1 MHGSH
6 DNIIPRSVEM
16 SFSNSRPNCDAVL
29 YSHQKSHEAVTAK
42 AEHRHAP
49 RREDVRAF
57 AVGIAVSFF
66 MTFLIYLL
74 SYRLESVP
82 HFPDRGYLWYYWILK
97 EPTFWTRFSVWGLYF
112 CHQFAH
118 WACIYYGQ
126 NHITTTTTTLQPIHY
141 ISLVVNLLFSVLHVI
156 QTHVT
161 YDGTAQDMS
170 ILSSQG
176 SVIVLLIWV
185 LLMENNT
192 RGLVFGYPAPISK
205 ELIHFARKYHGYYFS
220 WAVIYTFWYHP
231 AEATQG
237 HLWGFLYTFLLLLQG
252 SLFLTRIHLN
262 RWWKLTLEVLVLF
275 HGVIVAYV
283 TQGLEMWTM
292 FLTGF
297 LAMFVITQMHGLR
310 LSFAAKLVLAVSIV
324 IPCVV
329 IYCNKELY
337 RLNEPIRIP
346 FINYLGVFVLAGIL
360 YVVRI
365 VKMAF

>member
-1 MHGSH
+1 M
-6 DNIIPRSVEM
+6 RCRV
-16 SFSNSRPNCDAVL
+16 C
-29 YSHQKSHEAVTAK
+29 K
-42 AEHRHAP
+42 
-49 RREDVRAF
+49 
-57 AVGIAVSFF
+57 
-66 MTFLIYLL
+66 
-74 SYRLESVP
+74 
-82 HFPDRGYLWYYWILK
+82 
-97 EPTFWTRFSVWGLYF
+97 GLYT
-112 CHQFAH
+112 
-118 WACIYYGQ
+118 ILV
-126 NHITTTTTTLQPIHY
+126 TTTTKLQPIHY
-141 ISLVVNLLFSVLHVI
+141 ITLAVNLLFSVLHVI

-161 YDGTAQDMS
+161 YDGTAQDTS

-220 WAVIYTFWYHP
+220 WAVVYTFWYHP

-237 HLWGFLYTFLLLLQG
+237 HLWGFFYTFLLLLQG

-310 LSFAAKLVLAVSIV
+310 LSFAAKLVLTVSIV

-329 IYCNKELY
+329 IYSNKELY

-346 FINYLGVFVLAGIL
+346 FIDYLGVFVLAGIL

-365 VKMAF
+365 VKMAL